1 MTQLAFMFFQ
11 DNTATSTGSAAGGA
25 MAMAFMGIW
34 LVVALIFIAALWKVF
49 SKAGEPGWAA
59 IIPIYNT
66 IVFCKIGGKAWWWFL
81 ILWLVIPWFL
91 VCIGVAKNFG
101 KGTGFGI
108 GLALLYPIFIL
119 ILAWG
124 DTKYQLQPAAA

>member
-11 DNTATSTGSAAGGA
+11 ETSSTGSAAGGA
-25 MAMAFMGIW
+25 LGMGLMLVWLAI
-34 LVVALIFIAALWKVF
+34 LVVEIAALWRVF
-49 SKAGEPGWAA
+49 TKAGEPGWAA
-59 IIPIYNT
+59 IVPIYNT
-66 IVFCKIGGKAWWWFL
+66 IVICKIGGKPWWWFL

-91 VCIGVAKNFG
+91 VSIGVAKAFG

-108 GLALLYPIFIL
+108 GLALLFPIFIL
-119 ILAWG
+119 ALAWG